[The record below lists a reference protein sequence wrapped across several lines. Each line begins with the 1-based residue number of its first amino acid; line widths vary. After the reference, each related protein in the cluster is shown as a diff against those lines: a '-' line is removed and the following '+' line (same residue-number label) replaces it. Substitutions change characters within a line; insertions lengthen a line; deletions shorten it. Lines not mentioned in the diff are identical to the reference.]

1 MVNLDSFF
9 ELTTDLMCV
18 LDAEGRLLR
27 VNPAFERVLGYEA
40 QAACDR
46 TLASLAHPE
55 SSTHFTKKI
64 EQAIAQAAQQPASR
78 HSLTEQITGRWLTKD
93 HREKRLQWTLSV
105 DNTSSEESSPSAA
118 SATSS
123 TSLMVYCVGHDITE
137 QAEQRQKSKAETQL
151 YLQTVQNMQVGI
163 YIWQL
168 KDPDDAKSLTL
179 VATNPA
185 ASQLTGVPAEPILG
199 QKILKAFPAL
209 AETGIPEIYAGV
221 VRNGKA
227 HDLGE
232 VPYRDSRIE
241 ESTFRVKAFPLES
254 SYVGI
259 SFENVT
265 ARKQAET
272 QLQEQAAQLKMLF
285 DQAAVGMARLSP
297 DGHWTQVNQKLCDML
312 KYTMPVLLEKTF
324 AEVTHPD
331 DLEADS
337 QHYSQ
342 LLKGDRSQLN
352 FEKRYL
358 AQDGEVVWA
367 DVSVSTS
374 RDYQSG
380 ELIEFIATIQDITQ
394 RVKNRSELER
404 QKDELI
410 SVNLILTQTMALL
423 EQRNQELDQFAYV
436 TSHDLKAP
444 LRAIA
449 NLATWIEEDIGSTLA
464 PENLEQFELLKNRV
478 QRMEGLINGLLEY
491 SRIGRVHQSYEQI
504 DVDELLRDIVDTL
517 PRPNTF
523 TVEIGPQMPI
533 LSAKKVPLNQVF
545 SNLIGNAIKHHHRAN
560 GSVSISVQDKGEFYE
575 FAITDDGPGIVAAY
589 HEKVFTIFQTLK
601 ARDELESTGIGL
613 SIVKKVLTAEGGD
626 ISIESAVNEGTTFRF
641 SWPKKP
647 NKLLNAT

>member
-1 MVNLDSFF
+1 
-9 ELTTDLMCV
+9 
-18 LDAEGRLLR
+18 
-27 VNPAFERVLGYEA
+27 
-40 QAACDR
+40 
-46 TLASLAHPE
+46 
-55 SSTHFTKKI
+55 
-64 EQAIAQAAQQPASR
+64 
-78 HSLTEQITGRWLTKD
+78 
-93 HREKRLQWTLSV
+93 
-105 DNTSSEESSPSAA
+105 
-118 SATSS
+118 
-123 TSLMVYCVGHDITE
+123 
-137 QAEQRQKSKAETQL
+137 
-151 YLQTVQNMQVGI
+151 LQTVQNMQVGI

-241 ESTFRVKAFPLES
+241 ESIFRVKAFPLES
-254 SYVGI
+254 SYVGV
-259 SFENVT
+259 SFENIT
-265 ARKQAET
+265 ARKQAEA
-272 QLQEQAAQLKMLF
+272 QRLEQAAQLKMLF

-312 KYTMPVLLEKTF
+312 KYTMPALLEKTF

-331 DLEADS
+331 DLAADS
-337 QHYSQ
+337 RYYQRLRNGECS
-342 LLKGDRSQLN
+342 RLN

-380 ELIEFIATIQDITQ
+380 ELIDFIATIQDITR
-394 RVKNRSELER
+394 RVKSRAELEQ
-404 QKDELI
+404 QKDELL

-464 PENLEQFELLKNRV
+464 PENQEQFTLLKNRV
-478 QRMEGLINGLLEY
+478 HRMDGLINGLLEY
-491 SRIGRVHQSYEQI
+491 SRVGRVHQSYEQ
-504 DVDELLRDIVDTL
+504 VDVDTL
-517 PRPNTF
+517 LKEIVDALPRPDTF
-523 TVEIGPQMPI
+523 TIKINSQMPTFP
-533 LSAKKVPLNQVF
+533 AKKVPLSQVF
-545 SNLIGNAIKHHHRAN
+545 SNLIGNAIKHHHRTD
-560 GSVSISVQDKGEFYE
+560 GSVIVSVQDTGEFYE
-575 FAITDDGPGIVAAY
+575 FAIADDGPGIDVAY
-589 HEKVFTIFQTLK
+589 HDKIFTIFQTLK

-613 SIVKKVLTAEGGD
+613 SIVKKVLTAEGGE
-626 ISIESAVNEGTTFRF
+626 ITIESAPNEGTTFRF
-641 SWPKKP
+641 TWPKEP
-647 NKLLNAT
+647 TKLTNAS